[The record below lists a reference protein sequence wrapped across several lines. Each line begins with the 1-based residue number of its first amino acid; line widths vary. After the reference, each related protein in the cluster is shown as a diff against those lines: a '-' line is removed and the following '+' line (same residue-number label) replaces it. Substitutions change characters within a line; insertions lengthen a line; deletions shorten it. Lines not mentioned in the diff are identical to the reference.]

1 MIDGERRNKLVLI
14 LAVNPHSGSG
24 KAPKYAQ
31 YAHKVFTQ
39 SGIEVLVIE
48 GVSLEDFRNRFR
60 KALQEQDISGV
71 VAFGGD
77 GFVHEIMQHIAQ
89 SPIPLGVI
97 PCGTG
102 NDFARTLNVQR
113 LSLDQQISLIINTAA
128 QRHDLGRIGSRWF
141 AAILS
146 SGFDAV
152 VNERANQMLWPKGRM
167 KYNLAMVEKLIQLKS
182 HPFEVT
188 MDGVEHSFN
197 ATLVTVANG
206 SSYGGGMQ
214 VCPDAST
221 HDGLFDV
228 MVLKKVGRLELL
240 KVFPRVYKG
249 THVSHPAVSI
259 YRCREISVV
268 GSGSA
273 YADGEKVSQLP
284 YTAETIPGALLAWS
298 A

>member
-1 MIDGERRNKLVLI
+1 MLI

-24 KAPKYAQ
+24 KAPKRAQ
-31 YAHKVFTQ
+31 YVQKVLSQ
-39 SGIEVLVIE
+39 LGRDSLLIE
-48 GVSLEDFRNRFR
+48 GASLEDFRNKLKRVIQNR
-60 KALQEQDISGV
+60 EISGV

-77 GFVHEIMQHIAQ
+77 GFVHEIIQHIAQ
-89 SPIPLGVI
+89 SQIPLGVI

-102 NDFARTLNVQR
+102 NDFARSLNVQR
-113 LSLDQQISLIINTAA
+113 LTLDQQISLIINNSPQT
-128 QRHDLGRIGSRWF
+128 HDLGLIGNRWF

-152 VNERANQMLWPKGRM
+152 VNERANQLVWPKGRM
-167 KYNLAMVEKLIQLKS
+167 KYNVAMVEKLIQLKS

-188 MDGVEHSFN
+188 MDGVEHRFN

-259 YRCREISVV
+259 FRCSEISVV
-268 GSGSA
+268 GTGSA
-273 YADGEKVSQLP
+273 YADGEKISQLP
-284 YTAETIPGALLAWS
+284 FLAKTIPGALLAWS

>member
-1 MIDGERRNKLVLI
+1 MLI
-14 LAVNPHSGSG
+14 LAVNPQSGTG
-24 KAPKYAQ
+24 KAPKRAQ
-31 YAHKVFTQ
+31 YVQKVLSQ
-39 SGIEVLVIE
+39 LGRDSLVIE
-48 GVSLEDFRNRFR
+48 GSSLEDFRNKLKR
-60 KALQEQDISGV
+60 AIQDREISGV
-71 VAFGGD
+71 LAFGGD
-77 GFVHEIMQHIAQ
+77 GFVHEIIQHIAQ
-89 SPIPLGVI
+89 SQIPLGVI

-102 NDFARTLNVQR
+102 NDFARSLNVQR
-113 LSLDQQISLIINTAA
+113 LTLDQQISLIINTSP
-128 QRHDLGRIGSRWF
+128 QRHDLGLIDNRWF

-152 VNERANQMLWPKGRM
+152 VNERANQLVWPRGRM
-167 KYNLAMVEKLIQLKS
+167 KYNVAMVEKLIQLKS
-182 HPFEVT
+182 HPFEVK
-188 MDGVEHSFN
+188 MDDVEHSFN

-221 HDGLFDV
+221 QDGLFDV
-228 MVLKKVGRLELL
+228 MVLKDVGRLELL

-259 YRCREISVV
+259 FRCREISVV
-268 GSGSA
+268 GTGSA

-284 YTAETIPGALLAWS
+284 FIAKTIPGSLLAWS